1 MMRIFTFLILL
12 VSDYSYATSLFQ
24 DPRRA
29 DFDELLSTYSP
40 KDISCVPG
48 CVGDNHKK
56 SYIKAVLSLSDGY
69 NELGV
74 DEDCAFAFNTLSD
87 LWGHGINDAAYELS
101 RMYYHGV
108 CTEVDLAKSKE
119 CLIKTATDGYVPSQ
133 KLLGKS
139 YFRDEIQSKLYKKD
153 LDKSAFWLSKSAA
166 AGDAESASIISV
178 LYKKGLSFEEDAQ
191 KSFYWS
197 YKAFEAKYGGG
208 PGPYSYRLADYYEN
222 GYGVDKDLIQSYKF
236 YDLTGTAGMDGKERV
251 SKNMTDAEIE
261 EAIKQSRAWQEEHN
275 TFVPSYYGL
284 EHQTDGSYR

>member
-1 MMRIFTFLILL
+1 MKLLIATLL
-12 VSDYSYATSLFQ
+12 SVIAPIAQAQSLFQ
-24 DPRRA
+24 SPDRDGFNQMLASYSKA
-29 DFDELLSTYSP
+29 DIACIPDC
-40 KDISCVPG
+40 KV
-48 CVGDNHKK
+48 DNKK
-56 SYIKAVLSLSDGY
+56 KKYIVSVLSLSDAY
-69 NELGV
+69 NSLEV
-74 DEDCAFAFNTLSD
+74 PRNCKFAYDTLTD
-87 LWGHGINDAAYELS
+87 LWRNGVNDAGYELS

-108 CTEVDLAKSKE
+108 CTEVDLAKSKAY
-119 CLIKTATDGYVPSQ
+119 LLKTANDGYVPSQ

-139 YFRDEIQSKLYKKD
+139 YFRDEIQSKLYRKD

-178 LYKKGLSFEEDAQ
+178 LYKKGLSFEKDAQ

-284 EHQTDGSYR
+284 EHQSDGSYR

>member
-1 MMRIFTFLILL
+1 MRIFTFLLLL
-12 VSDYSYATSLFQ
+12 VSEYSYATSLFQ
-24 DPRRA
+24 DPSRS
-29 DFDELLSTYSP
+29 DFNNMLDGYAV
-40 KDISCVPG
+40 KDMRCVPN
-48 CVGDNHKK
+48 CEVDNNRK

-69 NELGV
+69 NELSV
-74 DEDCAFAFNTLSD
+74 DKDCAFAFTTLSD
-87 LWGHGINDAAYELS
+87 LWDHGINDADYELS

-108 CTEVDLAKSKE
+108 CIEVDLEKSKE
-119 CLIKTATDGYVPSQ
+119 YFLKTANDGYVPSQ

-139 YFRDEIQSKLYKKD
+139 YFRDEIQSKLYERD

-166 AGDAESASIISV
+166 AGDAESASIISI
-178 LYKKGLSFEEDAQ
+178 LYKKGLSFEKDAQ
-191 KSFYWS
+191 KSSCWA

-222 GYGVDKDLIQSYKF
+222 GYGVDKDLVQSYKF

-251 SKNMTDAEIE
+251 SKNMTDADIQ

-284 EHQTDGSYR
+284 EHQSDGSYH